1 MAADDAVNNIPN
13 ELTQIIDQPL
23 VGNRSVSMASII
35 DVNEKARESVVK
47 IFANHTEPNLLCPW
61 TSWDPA
67 PSYSSG
73 FMIQGNRI
81 LCTAHGVEFV
91 TSVKVRKHGSSQK
104 FIAKILTVSHEANLA
119 VLGVEN
125 PSFWKES
132 RPLEFAIDKSDGLPN
147 LQSEVVCLGYPI
159 GGNQISIT
167 VGVVSRIGVT
177 KYLHGGAKLPVVQ
190 TDAAINKG
198 NNGGP
203 AMQDGK
209 VLGVNFSGRDDAQNI
224 GYFIPIPIVMC
235 FLNDVNYFGDFK
247 GFGDLQFSWDVLE
260 NPSLRQYLQFDPK
273 IGEKSESAVQERSG
287 ILIHDVPELSTA
299 YGILKKDDIIMTMLG
314 YEIGDDGTIQLRRSQ
329 RCSFKWPLTL
339 TKPGDKIQIRLFRDG
354 AEVEVEVE
362 ASMLDNSHMK
372 CPIHECDIKP
382 TYFVWAGLVLMNLT
396 KPLLRHYY
404 GAKNL
409 GYYQLLMYETFYSK
423 GNTADERVVVIPT
436 ILDHPINISYE
447 NTHKWTIVE
456 KVNGEQIRNVKH
468 IMELI
473 EAAETEY
480 IRIDCKHRGPIV
492 MTRSLADKA
501 NKEIMRSHNV
511 FSLKSED
518 LGGVMPGG
526 VKEQDEEKYE
536 TSDYDKSMLINTL
549 EENEFLKKQLE
560 ALRKECMTAE
570 KELENLKAGKKGKV
584 GANENV
590 APIMKFEGSAIV

>member
-1 MAADDAVNNIPN
+1 MAADAAVNNIPN
-13 ELTQIIDQPL
+13 ELTQNIDQPWL
-23 VGNRSVSMASII
+23 GNRSVPMSSII
-35 DVNEKARESVVK
+35 DLNEKARESVVK

-61 TSWDPA
+61 TSWDPC

-81 LCTAHGVEFV
+81 LCTAHGVGFV

-125 PSFWKES
+125 PFFWKEA
-132 RPLEFAIDKSDGLPN
+132 RALEFAIDKSDGLPN

-190 TDAAINKG
+190 TDAAINRG
-198 NNGGP
+198 NSGGP

-209 VLGVNFSGRDDAQNI
+209 VLGVNFAGRDDAQNI

-235 FLNDVNYFGDFK
+235 FLNDVDRFGDFK

-273 IGEKSESAVQERSG
+273 IGEKTESGMQERSG

-299 YGILKKDDIIMTMLG
+299 WGILKKDDIIMTMLG
-314 YEIGDDGTIQLRRSQ
+314 YKIGDDGTIQLRRSQ
-329 RCSFKWPLTL
+329 RCSFTWPLTL
-339 TKPGDKIQIRLFRDG
+339 TKPGEKIHIRLFRDG
-354 AEVEVEVE
+354 AEVEVWVE
-362 ASMLDNSHMK
+362 ASMLDNSNMK
-372 CPIHECDIKP
+372 CPIHECDMWP
-382 TYFVWAGLVLMNLT
+382 TYFVWAGLVLMNLS
-396 KPLLRHYY
+396 KPLLHHYY
-404 GAKNL
+404 EAKHL
-409 GYYQLLMYETFYSK
+409 AYYQLLSYETFYSK

-468 IMELI
+468 TMELI
-473 EAAETEY
+473 EAAATEY

-492 MTRSLADKA
+492 MARSLADKA

-526 VKEQDEEKYE
+526 IKEHKEEKYE
-536 TSDYDKSMLINTL
+536 TGDYEKSLLINTL

-560 ALRKECMTAE
+560 ELRKECMTAE
-570 KELENLKAGKKGKV
+570 EELSNLKAGKKVKDGAEESVVPIGKFQ
-584 GANENV
+584 
-590 APIMKFEGSAIV
+590 PSAIV